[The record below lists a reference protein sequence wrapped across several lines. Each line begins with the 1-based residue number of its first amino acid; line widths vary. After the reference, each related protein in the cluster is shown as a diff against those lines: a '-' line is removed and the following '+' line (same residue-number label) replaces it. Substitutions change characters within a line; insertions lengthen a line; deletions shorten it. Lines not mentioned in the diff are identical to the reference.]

1 MLKLV
6 KMEQEEFDIIRGR
19 IISDYAKEKVSV
31 GHWQEDEA
39 IELSKETFDKIL
51 KNGVDTENHYIMAV
65 YEDEE
70 KKVGFVWF
78 NIFDEA
84 VFVNDLFIY
93 EDFKNKD
100 YELQFVEA
108 LENKVADLGAKKINL
123 HTFGYKEG
131 EIAIYS
137 KMGYEIT
144 DIYMTKK
151 I

>member
-1 MLKLV
+1 
-6 KMEQEEFDIIRGR
+6 MEEKEFNIIKGR

-31 GHWQEDEA
+31 GHWQKDEA

-51 KNGVDTENHYIMAV
+51 KNGVDTDNHYIMTV

-70 KKVGFVWF
+70 KKIGFVWF
-78 NIFDEA
+78 NIFKET
-84 VFVNDLFIY
+84 VFLNDLCIY
-93 EDFKNKD
+93 DDFKGKG
-100 YELQFVEA
+100 YEIQFVEA
-108 LENKVADLGAKKINL
+108 LENRVAELGAKKINL
-123 HTFGYKEG
+123 HSFGYKEG